1 MLIEYIIPD
10 GEGQVK
16 LLKILKQD
24 LKLST
29 RLINR
34 LKHQSGILVNGV
46 PCRTIDPVKPGDKV
60 SIRLLETAGGGLV
73 PEDLRLDVLY
83 EDDWFLAVNKPAGIA
98 VHPSANHPSG
108 TLANAVQFYYLKNG
122 LDIKKVRPVNRLDRG
137 TSGVTLFAKHSH
149 AQDRVIDLMNQNHVY
164 KEYWGVVEGHF
175 SPESG
180 TIDLPIQRKP
190 GSIIERQ
197 VHPLG
202 EKSVTH
208 YKTLRSFNTSSLVRF
223 VLETGRTHQIRVHCK
238 ACGHP
243 LLGDWLYSEKK
254 TSLIDRQALHSRTLR
269 FEHPGSGI
277 TVEITAPVPEDFNA
291 LLEQELN
298 MQ

>member
-1 MLIEYIIPD
+1 MFLEYTVPD
-10 GEGQVK
+10 RSGQVK
-16 LLKILKQD
+16 LLHILKQD

-29 RLINR
+29 RLINQ
-34 LKHQSGILVNGV
+34 LKQQSGILVNGV
-46 PCRTIDPVKPGDKV
+46 PCRTIDPVKSGDRI
-60 SIRLLETAGGGLV
+60 SIAWSEPAGERLI
-73 PEDLRLDVLY
+73 PEERSLDILY

-98 VHPSANHPSG
+98 VHPSMNHPCG
-108 TLANAVQFYYLKNG
+108 TLANAVQAYYLKSG
-122 LDIKKVRPVNRLDRG
+122 LDIKVRPVNRLDRD

-149 AQDRVIDLMNQNHVY
+149 AQDRLIDLMKQNQVY

-175 SPESG
+175 SPPSG

-190 GSIIERQ
+190 GSIMERW

-208 YKTLRSFNTSSLVRF
+208 YRTLQFFKNSSLVQF

-243 LLGDWLYSEKK
+243 ILGDWLYSDTPSSRTE
-254 TSLIDRQALHSRTLR
+254 RQALHSRILR
-269 FEHPGSGI
+269 FRHPGSGNR
-277 TVEITAPVPEDFNA
+277 VEIKAPVPDDFNA
-291 LLEQELN
+291 LLEQEQN
-298 MQ
+298 RS